1 LSVENL
7 KAYIE
12 SGVLELYVL
21 GDLSPQEA
29 LQVQEIAIKHQE
41 VREEL
46 AAIESAMEKFAMQ
59 NAIQPSAS
67 VETKLFEKLG
77 ISLDEQTE
85 PVLIPSL
92 PQETKIVQLEPNDG
106 KIKTLRYAL
115 VACVALLV
123 ISTAALFIT
132 YSKLTDAHDQ
142 IASLNLDKQK
152 FAGIVSKLEYSN
164 QGLSNLVEMNDSK
177 EWATIKMQG
186 QAISP
191 QSKMNVYWNKK
202 NKSVLINYL
211 AMDLPKAD
219 AQHEYQLWAMVNGKP
234 VSLGV
239 FGKTD
244 STSKEALLKMQ
255 TIQEAQAFAVTLEP
269 MGGSP
274 KGSKK
279 NGNSK
284 DILPNGYTQRLK

>member
-1 LSVENL
+1 VENL

-21 GDLSPQEA
+21 GDLSPEETLKVEELASQH
-29 LQVQEIAIKHQE
+29 QEI
-41 VREEL
+41 RDEL
-46 AAIESAMEKFAMQ
+46 AAIEYAMEEFAIQ
-59 NAIQPSAS
+59 NAVQPPAD
-67 VETKLFEKLG
+67 VETKLFQKLG
-77 ISLDEQTE
+77 IYLEEETNSVAELPLQAE
-85 PVLIPSL
+85 P
-92 PQETKIVQLEPNDG
+92 KIVKLDNSD
-106 KIKTLRYAL
+106 IKVRSLRYAL
-115 VACVALLV
+115 VACVALLL

-142 IASLNLDKQK
+142 IASLNLDKEK
-152 FAGIVSKLEYSN
+152 FAGVVSKLEFTN
-164 QGLSNLVEMNDSK
+164 QGLNNIVEMNESK
-177 EWATIKMQG
+177 DWATIKMQG

-202 NKSVLINYL
+202 DKSVLINYL

-219 AQHEYQLWAMVNGKP
+219 AQHEYQLWALVNGKP

-244 STSKEALLKMQ
+244 STSREALLKMQ

-269 MGGSP
+269 MGGSVNP
-274 KGSKK
+274 TMEKLTVMG
-279 NGNSK
+279 GV
-284 DILPNGYTQRLK
+284 

>member
-1 LSVENL
+1 MENL

-21 GDLSPQEA
+21 GDLSPRET
-29 LQVQEIAIKHQE
+29 LQVQELAIQHQE
-41 VREEL
+41 VRDEL
-46 AAIESAMEKFAMQ
+46 AAIEDAMEKYAMQ
-59 NAIQPSAS
+59 NAVQPSAF

-77 ISLDEQTE
+77 IQPAEENLAVASSASTE
-85 PVLIPSL
+85 KA
-92 PQETKIVQLEPNDG
+92 KIIQFERPAGQVR
-106 KIKTLRYAL
+106 TLRYAL
-115 VACVALLV
+115 VACVALLI
-123 ISTAALFIT
+123 ISTVALFIT

-152 FAGIVSKLEYSN
+152 FAGVVSKLEYSN
-164 QGLSNLVEMNDSK
+164 QGLNNLVQMNESK
-177 EWATIKMQG
+177 EWATIRMQG
-186 QAISP
+186 QVISP

-202 NKSVLINYL
+202 DKSVVINYL

-255 TIQEAQAFAVTLEP
+255 TIQDAQAFAVTLEP
-269 MGGSP
+269 MGGSVNP
-274 KGSKK
+274 TMEKLTVMG
-279 NGNSK
+279 GV
-284 DILPNGYTQRLK
+284 